1 MYAFSA
7 DTYTIR
13 QKETPKAESLQE
25 QRLKTSLKAGC
36 ARHAEWESN
45 ISRKRNKDSAGL
57 QSGPPRLAEQEY
69 RQMLRSLA
77 VALTSDSPTRYLTV
91 NILKT

>member
-7 DTYTIR
+7 DTSTIR
-13 QKETPKAESLQE
+13 QKATRKAESLPE

-45 ISRKRNKDSAGL
+45 TLRRRNKEQYVYPVYFCHVPSGL
-57 QSGPPRLAEQEY
+57 SVNCHVE
-69 RQMLRSLA
+69 RSR
-77 VALTSDSPTRYLTV
+77 D
-91 NILKT
+91 ICK

>member
-7 DTYTIR
+7 DTSTIR

-45 ISRKRNKDSAGL
+45 TSKKRNKDSAGF
-57 QSGPPRLAEQEY
+57 
-69 RQMLRSLA
+69 
-77 VALTSDSPTRYLTV
+77 
-91 NILKT
+91 

>member
-13 QKETPKAESLQE
+13 QKEIPKAEFPRE

-45 ISRKRNKDSAGL
+45 TLRKRNKRVSVD
-57 QSGPPRLAEQEY
+57 
-69 RQMLRSLA
+69 
-77 VALTSDSPTRYLTV
+77 
-91 NILKT
+91 NF

>member
-7 DTYTIR
+7 DTSTIR
-13 QKETPKAESLQE
+13 QKETPKEESLRE

-45 ISRKRNKDSAGL
+45 TLKRNADHC
-57 QSGPPRLAEQEY
+57 P
-69 RQMLRSLA
+69 
-77 VALTSDSPTRYLTV
+77 
-91 NILKT
+91 NI

>member
-13 QKETPKAESLQE
+13 QKEIPKEEFLRE

-45 ISRKRNKDSAGL
+45 TSRKKNKK
-57 QSGPPRLAEQEY
+57 PPY
-69 RQMLRSLA
+69 
-77 VALTSDSPTRYLTV
+77 
-91 NILKT
+91 